1 MREAAGHNLP
11 PPPAPLPAKPIDP
24 AQDNAAFD
32 LIRQLRRTIHALPAE
47 IGAAEPDG
55 PLASLVP
62 VQGHEEPIQP
72 LPVKQVDEIILRL
85 FGPAV
90 SDEVV
95 QTYVGRGLHGLDG
108 LARWVRLHAH
118 MRVGS
123 AILEPMKRLFPA
135 IVAV

>member
-1 MREAAGHNLP
+1 MREATKHNP
-11 PPPAPLPAKPIDP
+11 TPAPTSSSVKPVDP

-47 IGAAEPDG
+47 IGAAEPNG
-55 PLASLVP
+55 PLASLLP
-62 VQGHEEPIQP
+62 MQEQEETIQP
-72 LPVKQVDEIILRL
+72 LPVEQVNEVILKL

-90 SDEVV
+90 SDEVI
-95 QTYVGRGLHGLDG
+95 QTYVWRGLHGLDG

-123 AILEPMKRLFPA
+123 AVLEPLKRLFPA